1 MTKEINEV
9 LSKMYKQP
17 VVAGFNN
24 GGWATVWKASTDLT
38 NPKPEDVIDGGLGQA
53 IAPTVECILLAQ
65 AEVNRMVSELNCEL
79 DELNSHIA

>member
-9 LSKMYKQP
+9 LSKMYRQP

-24 GGWATVWKASTDLT
+24 GGWVTVWKADTDLT
-38 NPKPEDVIDGGLGQA
+38 NPKPEDIIGGGLGQA
-53 IAPTVECILLAQ
+53 IAPIVESILLAQ

-79 DELNSHIA
+79 DELNSYIY